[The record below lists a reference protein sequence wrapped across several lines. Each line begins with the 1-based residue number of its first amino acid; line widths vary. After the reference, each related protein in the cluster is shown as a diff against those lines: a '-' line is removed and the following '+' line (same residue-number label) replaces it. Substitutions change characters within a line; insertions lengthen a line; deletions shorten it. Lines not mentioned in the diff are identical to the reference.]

1 MKEAK
6 IRKQP
11 MICGVCVQQPIITQS
26 ATVTKITFGG
36 SHHSP
41 PVFSSGEA
49 AAKLVSESGSGDKPS
64 VSDILKI
71 SMMEAE
77 IDPCTE
83 PMVVDSSSDCGPLG
97 KALEVRTV
105 SRTLDPGQFISS
117 SGAGVKQFSC
127 VQGLT
132 VQRGKEDLEVIEVS
146 LVTKPCRSGR
156 RLADRRKSFP
166 KYFQIKSINKN
177 RCQLL

>member
-1 MKEAK
+1 
-6 IRKQP
+6 

-36 SHHSP
+36 SHHAP

-49 AAKLVSESGSGDKPS
+49 AAKLIPESGSGPSGDKPS

-117 SGAGVKQFSC
+117 SGAGVKPQQFSC

-132 VQRGKEDLEVIEVS
+132 VQRSKEDLEVIEVS
-146 LVTKPCRSGR
+146 LVTEPCRSGR
-156 RLADRRKSFP
+156 RLAPVLTAGSPFP
-166 KYFQIKSINKN
+166 NTFRLKA
-177 RCQLL
+177 